1 MKNFAAQIV
10 LHSRYPFAVGA
21 GLLLAAAFPNIGM
34 AGFAWIAPALL
45 LASAY
50 GKTGAEAFRIGYV
63 GGLTFYLAS
72 LYWLL
77 LIPVTGYPI
86 LGWLAL
92 SGYVAL
98 YPATWVWLLSG
109 KVGAGGWVR
118 RTTWA
123 LAGAA
128 LWVALEM
135 TVSRLFTGFPWNL
148 LGNSQ
153 YRLLPLIQIASITGV
168 YGVAFLVVWTSLALY
183 SATLGIFRRPTLR
196 LAWQR
201 DILLPLI
208 ALVAVFLFGFNR
220 LREPIP
226 ESPTLRVTFVQPN
239 IPQTMIW
246 DPAQNT
252 NRFQQV
258 LALSERALAQPTDL
272 LLWPEAALPELDKAS
287 FIAITNLIATHG
299 VWMIFGA
306 DEVVGRPTR
315 DDPNGYD
322 VYNAAFFFDPAGRYL
337 GNYRKRQLVV
347 FGEYIPLVRWLPF
360 IKWFTPITGGFASG
374 DRPVTFELE
383 RRSPDPARTDASGN
397 TPGQETGAPARVKTS
412 VLICFEDVFPHLVPD
427 YVTDDTDFLVNL
439 TNDGWFGEGAEQWQH
454 AASGVFRAVEN
465 GVPLV
470 RSCNN
475 GLTCW
480 IDARGQMMEIFRDP
494 TGSVYGT
501 GTLTARIP
509 LLAPGEKRIRTFYNE
524 HGDWFGWLCVIG
536 AAPVLLA
543 RLRTIIRHM
552 SMNEAFSKVIFGLS
566 CFVTLLSV
574 LAGYVFVRAVIDQD
588 LFGGIALLRI
598 APSIAA
604 GALFFCLIPG
614 SIMYFRRR
622 RTRDLRST
630 VLSAIS
636 LVAMTG
642 VWIVMYYLVVLTNSI
657 KGTGF

>member
-1 MKNFAAQIV
+1 MKNFAAQI
-10 LHSRYPFAVGA
+10 LLRSRYPFAIGA
-21 GLLLAAAFPNIGM
+21 GLLLAAAFPNFDI
-34 AGFAWIAPALL
+34 AGFAWVAPALL

-63 GGLTFYLAS
+63 GGLAFYLAS

-86 LGWLAL
+86 LGWVAL
-92 SGYVAL
+92 CGYVAL

-135 TVSRLFTGFPWNL
+135 TVSRLFSGFPWNL

-153 YRLLPLIQIASITGV
+153 YRLLPLIQIASVTGV

-201 DILLPLI
+201 DIILPM
-208 ALVAVFLFGFNR
+208 LVLGAVFLFGFNR
-220 LREPIP
+220 LREPLP
-226 ESPTLRVTFVQPN
+226 DRPTLRVTFVQPN

-246 DPAQNT
+246 DSAQNT
-252 NRFQQV
+252 NRFAQV

-272 LLWPEAALPELDKAS
+272 LLWPEAALPELNDAS
-287 FIAITNLIATHG
+287 FTALTNLAASHG
-299 VWMIFGA
+299 VWLIFGA
-306 DEVVGRPTR
+306 DEVVGRPGL
-315 DDPNGYD
+315 PNENNYD
-322 VYNAAFFFDPAGRYL
+322 VYNAAFLINPQGRYVAT
-337 GNYRKRQLVV
+337 YRKRQLVV

-360 IKWFTPITGGFASG
+360 IKWFTPITGGFTSG
-374 DRPVTFELE
+374 EKPVPFELE
-383 RRSPDPARTDASGN
+383 RWSERPREPSGATNDVSADGSPVVSPRQT
-397 TPGQETGAPARVKTS
+397 VKTS
-412 VLICFEDVFPHLVPD
+412 VLICFEDVFPHLVPE

-454 AASGVFRAVEN
+454 AASGVLRAVEN

-470 RSCNN
+470 RACNN

-480 IDARGQMMEIFRDP
+480 IDDRGRMMEIFRDE

-501 GTLTARIP
+501 GALTARIP
-509 LLAPGEKRIRTFYNE
+509 LLAPGEKRVRTFYNE
-524 HGDWFGWLCVIG
+524 HGDWFGWLCVAG
-536 AAPVLLA
+536 VAPVLLA
-543 RLRTIIRHM
+543 RLRTI
-552 SMNEAFSKVIFGLS
+552 
-566 CFVTLLSV
+566 
-574 LAGYVFVRAVIDQD
+574 
-588 LFGGIALLRI
+588 
-598 APSIAA
+598 
-604 GALFFCLIPG
+604 
-614 SIMYFRRR
+614 FRRPR
-622 RTRDLRST
+622 
-630 VLSAIS
+630 AQ
-636 LVAMTG
+636 VAQHSQPPT
-642 VWIVMYYLVVLTNSI
+642 
-657 KGTGF
+657 